1 MVYGLWFAACGFL
14 RKTEYMQETAL
25 NPSAHSAHQPIRAV
39 LWDFG
44 GVILSS
50 PFDAFSKY
58 ETEHALP
65 PGLIRSINAANPDTN
80 AWAQFERSDVSF
92 TEFCA
97 LFETEALALGHAVDA
112 RRIMSLLHGE
122 IRPQMVEA
130 LRKLKAAGY
139 LIACLTN
146 NVQTGDER
154 DRGDV
159 DDVMALFDHVTQSR
173 HAGVRKPE
181 RRFYEMACEA
191 ISIEPTEAVFLDDLG
206 INLKP
211 AAALGMRTI
220 KVGDPDVAL
229 AELEA
234 LLGMALR

>member
-1 MVYGLWFAACGFL
+1 MEADSSSTITPPDYL
-14 RKTEYMQETAL
+14 
-25 NPSAHSAHQPIRAV
+25 PIRAV

-50 PFDAFSKY
+50 PFEAFTKY
-58 ETEHALP
+58 ETENSLP
-65 PGLIRSINAANPDTN
+65 VGLIRSINAANPDTN

-97 LFETEALALGHAVDA
+97 LFEAEAQALGHIVDA

-154 DRGDV
+154 DRTDV
-159 DDVMALFDHVTQSR
+159 NVVMALFDHVTQSR
-173 HAGVRKPE
+173 SAGVRKPE
-181 RRFYEMACEA
+181 RKFYEMACEA
-191 ISIEPTEAVFLDDLG
+191 IAIAPTEAVFLDDLG

-229 AELEA
+229 AALEA
-234 LLGMALR
+234 LLGISLR

>member
-1 MVYGLWFAACGFL
+1 MRHTQGMHVDHPISSSPPVHL
-14 RKTEYMQETAL
+14 
-25 NPSAHSAHQPIRAV
+25 PIRAV

-50 PFDAFSKY
+50 PFDAFAQY
-58 ETEHALP
+58 ETQHSLP
-65 PGLIRSINAANPDTN
+65 AGLIRGINSANPDTN
-80 AWAQFERSDVSF
+80 AWARFERSDVSF
-92 TEFCA
+92 TEFCS
-97 LFETEALALGHAVDA
+97 LFEAEALELGHVVDA
-112 RRIMSLLHGE
+112 RRIMALLHGE

-154 DRGDV
+154 DRSDV
-159 DDVMALFDHVTQSR
+159 DAVMELFDHVTQSR
-173 HAGVRKPE
+173 NAGVRKPE
-181 RRFYEMACEA
+181 KRFYELACAA

-220 KVGDPDVAL
+220 KVTDPDVAL
-229 AELEA
+229 GELEVI
-234 LLGMALR
+234 LGMSLR

>member
-1 MVYGLWFAACGFL
+1 MHVDRPIPPTQPVHL
-14 RKTEYMQETAL
+14 
-25 NPSAHSAHQPIRAV
+25 PIRAV

-50 PFDAFSKY
+50 PFDAFAQY
-58 ETEHALP
+58 ETQHSLP
-65 PGLIRSINAANPDTN
+65 AGLIRGINSANPDTN
-80 AWAQFERSDVSF
+80 AWARFERSDVSF
-92 TEFCA
+92 TEFCS
-97 LFETEALALGHAVDA
+97 LFEAEALELGHVVDA
-112 RRIMSLLHGE
+112 RRIMALLHGE
-122 IRPQMVEA
+122 IRPQMVVA

-154 DRGDV
+154 DRSDV
-159 DDVMALFDHVTQSR
+159 DAVMELFDHVTQSR
-173 HAGVRKPE
+173 NAGVRKPE
-181 RRFYEMACEA
+181 RRFYEMACAA

-220 KVGDPDVAL
+220 KVSDPDAAL
-229 AELEA
+229 NELEV
-234 LLGMALR
+234 LLGMSLR

>member
-1 MVYGLWFAACGFL
+1 MEVQNSLP
-14 RKTEYMQETAL
+14 TA
-25 NPSAHSAHQPIRAV
+25 PPVHRPIRAV

-50 PFDAFSKY
+50 PFEAFAKY
-58 ETEHALP
+58 EHENSLP
-65 PGLIRSINAANPDTN
+65 EGLIRSINANNPDNN

-92 TEFCA
+92 VDFCA
-97 LFETEALALGHAVDA
+97 LFEAEALALGHVVEA
-112 RRIMSLLHGE
+112 RRVMALLHGE

-130 LRKLKAAGY
+130 LHKLKAAGY

-154 DRGDV
+154 DRSDV
-159 DDVMALFDHVTQSR
+159 DAVMGLFDHVTQSR
-173 HAGVRKPE
+173 SAGVRKPE
-181 RRFYEMACEA
+181 RKFYEMACEA
-191 ISIEPTEAVFLDDLG
+191 IAIEPTEAVFLDDLG

-229 AELEA
+229 DALEA

>member
-1 MVYGLWFAACGFL
+1 M
-14 RKTEYMQETAL
+14 
-25 NPSAHSAHQPIRAV
+25 PAHQRIRAV

-50 PFDAFSKY
+50 PFEAFSNY
-58 ETEHALP
+58 ETENSLP
-65 PGLIRSINAANPDTN
+65 VGLIRSINAANPDAN

-92 TEFCA
+92 EQFCS
-97 LFETEALALGHAVDA
+97 LFEAEAQALGHTVDA

-154 DRGDV
+154 DRSDV
-159 DDVMALFDHVTQSR
+159 DAVMELFDHVTQSR
-173 HAGVRKPE
+173 NAGVRKPE
-181 RRFYEMACEA
+181 KRFYELACAA
-191 ISIEPTEAVFLDDLG
+191 I
-206 INLKP
+206 
-211 AAALGMRTI
+211 AALADSKYKRCLI
-220 KVGDPDVAL
+220 EL
-229 AELEA
+229 AEFA
-234 LLGMALR
+234 ALREF

>member
-1 MVYGLWFAACGFL
+1 MEVQQSAAVSERIQL
-14 RKTEYMQETAL
+14 
-25 NPSAHSAHQPIRAV
+25 PIRAV

-50 PFDAFSKY
+50 PFDAFAKY
-58 ETEHALP
+58 EESNSLP
-65 PGLIRSINAANPDTN
+65 SGLIRQINATNPDTN

-92 TEFCA
+92 FEFCS
-97 LFETEALALGHAVDA
+97 LFEAEALALGYVVEA
-112 RRIMSLLHGE
+112 RRIMALLHGE
-122 IRPQMVEA
+122 IRPQMVDA
-130 LRKLKAAGY
+130 LHKLKAAGY

-154 DRGDV
+154 DRSDV
-159 DDVMALFDHVTQSR
+159 DAVMALFDHVTQSR

-181 RRFYEMACEA
+181 TKFYEMACEA
-191 ISIEPTEAVFLDDLG
+191 ISIQPAEAVFLDDLG

-220 KVGDPDVAL
+220 KVIDPDVAL
-229 AELEA
+229 SELEV
-234 LLGMALR
+234 LLGMSLR

>member
-1 MVYGLWFAACGFL
+1 
-14 RKTEYMQETAL
+14 MQTANSSPVEL
-25 NPSAHSAHQPIRAV
+25 PVQLPIRAV

-50 PFDAFSKY
+50 PFEAFAKY
-58 ETEHALP
+58 EMENSLP
-65 PGLIRSINAANPDTN
+65 VGLIRSINAANPDSN

-92 TEFCA
+92 SEFCA
-97 LFETEALALGHAVDA
+97 LFEAEAKELGHTVEA
-112 RRIMSLLHGE
+112 RRIMALLHGE

-154 DRGDV
+154 DRTDV
-159 DDVMALFDHVTQSR
+159 NEVMAMFDHVTQSR
-173 HAGVRKPE
+173 NAGVRKPE
-181 RRFYEMACEA
+181 RKFYEMACEA
-191 ISIEPTEAVFLDDLG
+191 IAIEPTEAVFLDDLG

-220 KVGDPDVAL
+220 KVGDPDVAV
-229 AELEA
+229 AELESV
-234 LLGMALR
+234 LGISLR